1 MRAGVFERMGNAAWP
16 LYERAGRAFDGAIAQ
31 LEDDF
36 ALHDEERFIFTMMN
50 MRGRSVIRR
59 YARFAERI
67 NATGLFSGGQ
77 NAINISDA
85 RIGGALPG
93 AGMDGFG

>member
-1 MRAGVFERMGNAAWP
+1 MLRSPCANEPDAHLTVRSPSWKVT
-16 LYERAGRAFDGAIAQ
+16 
-31 LEDDF
+31 F
-36 ALHDEERFIFTMMN
+36 ALHDEKRFIFTRMN